1 MARQVV
7 AERPDTA
14 EAYEHAALALRQLE
28 RHAEAI
34 AVLRSGMGK
43 VVADEL
49 LRRQLGLALA
59 ETGQAKEAVEVLQPF
74 AETGDAATL
83 AALGIA
89 LSDAGRHAEG
99 EQVLRKLL
107 AQDDSDPKAHEN
119 LGIVLLRM
127 NRAAEARDELKR
139 ALALNERLPI
149 AWNTLGVA
157 LYQLEGPAAALGA
170 WRRAYELD
178 PQQYDALYNTGLV
191 AASLGRRDEARAA
204 LSQFART
211 APPQRFEA
219 DIRKAQALLQEIGG

>member
-1 MARQVV
+1 M
-7 AERPDTA
+7 
-14 EAYEHAALALRQLE
+14 
-28 RHAEAI
+28 
-34 AVLRSGMGK
+34 LRSGLGK

-49 LRRQLGLALA
+49 LRRQLGQALA
-59 ETGQAKEAVEVLQPF
+59 ETGRGAEAVEVLQPF

-107 AQDDSDPKAHEN
+107 ARDDSDPKAHEN

-127 NRAAEARDELKR
+127 TRAAEARDHLKR
-139 ALALNERLPI
+139 AIALNDRLPI

-157 LYQLEGPAAALGA
+157 LYQLEGPQGAEAALGA
-170 WRRAYELD
+170 WRKAYELD